1 MNVFECV
8 CGCVFYWHLFI
19 VFMLVFFVMNKLY
32 RRIALFNFVVLFTM
46 TIKTFW
52 ELPQHQSAAVS
63 LAARITRQKTRP
75 QNIPQGD
82 HKRYSLVGNLLAWR
96 LNQIKAEVCF
106 WARPLPW
113 RGCSSLMQHRLNNW
127 QCMKVFFLYRLADLV
142 RADRKDTI
150 IRPVFCLLLFF
161 LLLPQK
167 CSFFSVLQSCGS
179 TRQPARR
186 CNFSSGRSQRRV
198 ERSLRCSTHAGAA
211 AAIVYMPAVTSCL
224 GPNWSLMVVLPISPP
239 IWLQLAGNCLHWS
252 FYNWIFINAW
262 NMRILCIILS
272 KLIII
277 DLKWWQLNAGE
288 PQSLI

>member
-1 MNVFECV
+1 MAAAAWCNTDWTTDSAWRSSF
-8 CGCVFYWHLFI
+8 FI
-19 VFMLVFFVMNKLY
+19 VLLISCERTGRTQLYVPSSVFF
-32 RRIALFNFVVLFTM
+32 F
-46 TIKTFW
+46 
-52 ELPQHQSAAVS
+52 
-63 LAARITRQKTRP
+63 
-75 QNIPQGD
+75 
-82 HKRYSLVGNLLAWR
+82 
-96 LNQIKAEVCF
+96 
-106 WARPLPW
+106 
-113 RGCSSLMQHRLNNW
+113 
-127 QCMKVFFLYRLADLV
+127 
-142 RADRKDTI
+142 
-150 IRPVFCLLLFF
+150 FF

-179 TRQPARR
+179 TRQPTRR

-262 NMRILCIILS
+262 NMRILCIIVS

-288 PQSLI
+288 PQSHLKKLSNRIRCRVPLKITSRSIAVV